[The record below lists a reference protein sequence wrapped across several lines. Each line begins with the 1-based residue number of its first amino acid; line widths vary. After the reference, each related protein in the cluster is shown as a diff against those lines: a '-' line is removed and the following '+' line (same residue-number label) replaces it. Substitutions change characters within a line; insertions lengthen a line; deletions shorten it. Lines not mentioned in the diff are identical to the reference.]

1 MANICLT
8 HYTNGFF
15 ASVPKSPTQ
24 MGSLSVYNSV
34 TNISRLGT
42 FNVHTHIQVAFL
54 NNFKIVGPLSKMKP
68 CTRRVPKISK
78 KTLANCNVHIFDNQ
92 LKAVVDAH
100 IREYRNKWQ
109 TTAWESQLG

>member
-24 MGSLSVYNSV
+24 MGSLSVHCVYNSV

-42 FNVHTHIQVAFL
+42 FNEA
-54 NNFKIVGPLSKMKP
+54 LSK
-68 CTRRVPKISK
+68 V
-78 KTLANCNVHIFDNQ
+78 
-92 LKAVVDAH
+92 
-100 IREYRNKWQ
+100 
-109 TTAWESQLG
+109 

>member
-42 FNVHTHIQVAFL
+42 FNNLILRCVYHLLFL
-54 NNFKIVGPLSKMKP
+54 FL
-68 CTRRVPKISK
+68 
-78 KTLANCNVHIFDNQ
+78 TLINYYCVKVLEAIANRSPRSVYREDDI
-92 LKAVVDAH
+92 LKA
-100 IREYRNKWQ
+100 
-109 TTAWESQLG
+109 L

>member
-42 FNVHTHIQVAFL
+42 FKDKNISTTVVALEF
-54 NNFKIVGPLSKMKP
+54 NDKV
-68 CTRRVPKISK
+68 
-78 KTLANCNVHIFDNQ
+78 
-92 LKAVVDAH
+92 
-100 IREYRNKWQ
+100 
-109 TTAWESQLG
+109 